1 MKKNLII
8 FVIITFFNTIANA
21 QIMSL
26 HLLKY
31 EKSINPL
38 FSKKSKSIL
47 VTFDKNSLIDSPQ
60 IYNYLFKIDIS
71 DRKSELTG
79 VVNDLN
85 ISGAVTAINRYG
97 ILGGVLAS
105 SFNTSKQFS
114 YRNTNGYVVLDR
126 LSFDSLINFSDKII
140 NIINNI
146 KPPQNFSK
154 SYFYKVDKLEL
165 SLEIEQS
172 IETVTYANGET
183 SKYKIGKTI
192 FLKIDESIY
201 VFSEDEFKEL
211 YNVTLLSTQSLWN
224 NK

>member
-1 MKKNLII
+1 MKKII
-8 FVIITFFNTIANA
+8 ILLTIISINSIAYS

-31 EKSINPL
+31 EKSMNPL

-60 IYNYLFKIDIS
+60 IYNYLFKVDIS

-85 ISGAVTAINRYG
+85 VSGAVTAINRYG
-97 ILGGVLAS
+97 VLGGVLAS
-105 SFNTSKQFS
+105 SFNSSKQFS
-114 YRNTNGYVVLDR
+114 YRNTNGYAILDR
-126 LSFDSLINFSDKII
+126 LSFDSLISFSEKLI
-140 NIINNI
+140 NIINVI

-172 IETVTYANGET
+172 VETVTYANGET

-201 VFSEDEFKEL
+201 VFSEEEFKEL
-211 YNVTLLSTQSLWN
+211 YDTTFLPTQSLWN

>member
-1 MKKNLII
+1 MKKNLFIL
-8 FVIITFFNTIANA
+8 VIITFFNTIANA

-38 FSKKSKSIL
+38 FSKKSKTIL

-60 IYNYLFKIDIS
+60 IYNYLFKVDIS

-114 YRNTNGYVVLDR
+114 YRNTNGYVILDR
-126 LSFDSLINFSDKII
+126 QSFDSLINFSEKLIDII
-140 NIINNI
+140 DNFKLPINFN
-146 KPPQNFSK
+146 K

-165 SLEIEQS
+165 SLEIQQN
-172 IETVTYANGET
+172 IETYTNTTGQ
-183 SKYKIGKTI
+183 SSSYKLDKTF

-201 VFSEDEFKEL
+201 VFSVEEFKEF
-211 YNVTLLSTQSLWN
+211 YNSSLLSTQSLWN